1 MKVNPVE
8 LGNRHAWTL
17 TLPALENVD
26 KLVALGIWIYVTYK
40 CFNHQRAHG
49 SPLKDEDLHRAL
61 NQWMKE
67 AAKNTSGVNNFLK
80 KLWPKGSHENGK
92 PYPHEKKRRRKA
104 NQGYAEPHE
113 IHVAKRRRG
122 SRQ

>member
-1 MKVNPVE
+1 MRMWAEKTLKIDPVE

-26 KLVALGIWIYVTYK
+26 KLVALGIWIYVTYR

-67 AAKNTSGVNNFLK
+67 AAKNTPGVAKFLK
-80 KLWPKGSHENGK
+80 RRWPKDSRENGE
-92 PYPHEKKRRRKA
+92 PYPDGKRRRKA
-104 NQGYAEPHE
+104 DANPIAPQIP
-113 IHVAKRRRG
+113 
-122 SRQ
+122 